1 MIINSGMINGPRYI
15 EALLQK
21 IRFGKDMFL
30 IELELGNELLIPI
43 DISQE
48 QYPISFRYYDSIQQ
62 LIQINA

>member
-43 DISQE
+43 DIS
-48 QYPISFRYYDSIQQ
+48 
-62 LIQINA
+62 